1 MPATIRDVAKA
12 AGVSVATVS
21 RALNGTEKVL
31 PETRERIE
39 AAAKALRFVP
49 SGAARSLS
57 TRSTQTIGAMLPDLH
72 GEYFSELIRGIDLA
86 ARARGLHLLLSS
98 SHGDADEA
106 AAAMRAM
113 NGRVDGLL
121 LMSPHVDEDFLRGNL
136 PADLPVVLMNTT
148 LAGRAHP
155 TFRVDNYGGARRMVE
170 HLQASGRR
178 RIALIAGPASN
189 PEALARQQGYTDAV
203 QAAGAA
209 PLVQPGDFTEAAGW
223 RAGQELLAMTPRPDA
238 VFACNDMMAI
248 GLIAAL
254 REGGISVP
262 QDMAVA
268 GFDDIPIARYLSPT
282 LTTIRV
288 PVVGLGTLA
297 VEALVQQIGEPQ
309 AEPVLDQLLNVELI
323 VRDSSAPQP
332 PPSRGAPPR
341 H

>member
-1 MPATIRDVAKA
+1 MAATIRDVAKA

-21 RALNGTEKVL
+21 RALNNTDKVQA
-31 PETRERIE
+31 ETRERVF
-39 AAAKALRFVP
+39 AAAAALRFVP

-57 TRSTQTIGAMLPDLH
+57 IRSTQTIGALLPDLH
-72 GEYFSELIRGIDLA
+72 GEYFSELIRGIDIA
-86 ARARGLHLLLSS
+86 ARGRGLHLLLSS

-106 AAAMRAM
+106 AAALRAM

-136 PADLPVVLMNTT
+136 PEDVPVVLMNTR
-148 LAGRAHP
+148 LSGRSHP
-155 TFRVDNYGGARRMVE
+155 TFRVDNYGGARMMVE
-170 HLQASGRR
+170 HLQASGRQ
-178 RIALIAGPASN
+178 RIAMIGGPASN
-189 PEALARQQGYTDAV
+189 PEALARQQGYCEAV
-203 QAAGAA
+203 KAIGGQ
-209 PLVQPGDFTEAAGW
+209 PLIVPGDFTEAAGW
-223 RAGQELLAMTPRPDA
+223 RAGQELLVLPQRPDA

-254 REGGISVP
+254 RSAGVVVP

-268 GFDDIPIARYLSPT
+268 GFDDIPIARYLSPS

-297 VEALVQQIGEPQ
+297 VEALVNQIGDTTS
-309 AEPVLDQLLNVELI
+309 APVLDQLLNVELI
-323 VRDSSAPQP
+323 ARESTAAARSP
-332 PPSRGAPPR
+332 PPQRSTP